1 MTIYFFTQDPETG
14 ILYAG
19 CKANGKRFTAPIW
32 KQGKKSYVTTG
43 AAITKDLKRYTFTS
57 SQEEALSRF
66 IASSSQNMEDWRG
79 IE

>member
-1 MTIYFFTQDPETG
+1 MTIYFFTRDPETG
-14 ILYAG
+14 IIYAG
-19 CKANGKRFTAPIW
+19 CKANGKRFTAPVW
-32 KQGKKSYVTTG
+32 NQGKTSYVTTG
-43 AAITKDLKRYTFTS
+43 AAITKDLKRHTFTS

>member
-1 MTIYFFTQDPETG
+1 MTIYFFTRDPETG
-14 ILYAG
+14 IIYAG
-19 CKANGKRFTAPIW
+19 CKANGKRFTAPVW
-32 KQGKKSYVTTG
+32 KQGETSYVTTG

-66 IASSSQNMEDWRG
+66 IASSSQNMEDWSG

>member
-1 MTIYFFTQDPETG
+1 MTIYFFTQNPETG

-66 IASSSQNMEDWRG
+66 IASNSQNMEDWSG